1 MMILKGGIKMLRL
14 LGLFLFLLIV
24 LALVLDI
31 VNDLHDYSIAKRKNN
46 LSFSAW
52 RKANVYNDI
61 FLPEK

>member
-1 MMILKGGIKMLRL
+1 MFRL

-31 VNDLHDYSIAKRKNN
+31 VNDLYDYSIAKRKNN

-52 RKANVYNDI
+52 RKANVHNDI

>member
-1 MMILKGGIKMLRL
+1 MLRL

-31 VNDLHDYSIAKRKNN
+31 VNDLHDYSIARRKNN